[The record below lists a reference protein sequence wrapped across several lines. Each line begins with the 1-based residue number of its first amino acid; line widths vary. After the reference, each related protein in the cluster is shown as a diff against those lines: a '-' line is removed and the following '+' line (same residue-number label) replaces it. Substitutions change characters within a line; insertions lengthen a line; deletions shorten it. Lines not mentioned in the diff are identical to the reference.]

1 MGRIDFQ
8 VKVNGFRI
16 EPGEIE
22 AVAAEAQ
29 GVREAVAT
37 VREDTPGLK
46 RIVLYATPADADVEA
61 ALAACKRKLPHYMV
75 PSAVVTLES
84 WPRTGSGKID
94 RKALP
99 APTDGGGEGGE
110 AVFVAAATALEASLA
125 DAFQAVLGLQSAV
138 STSASF
144 FDLGGNS
151 LAAVR
156 LVHALRAADNI
167 GGIPAPL
174 GLADV
179 FGHPT
184 VSGLAGR
191 IRALRAESDGGAGA
205 ALARPPLV
213 PAPAADLHPL
223 SANQEQMLV
232 LFDLDRTSPVY
243 NMAHVQQVE
252 EKLDT
257 DSSAP
262 VPGGAGRPAPDAA
275 DALVEQDAETGVT
288 MQRVVPMLEYELAL
302 DVFVEADAAG
312 SSAASGSVPRRE
324 AFMARLC
331 EAPFDLHAGP
341 WVRFGLL
348 RHASDAGGGSTLVR
362 GDAPHCGGRVV
373 DRGLG
378 SRAPCAHQR
387 RRRHPVTLIAAAGG
401 AARTAAAD
409 GAVHGL
415 RALAAGVLS
424 VVSESQLAYWRATLG
439 HGGPAPLELP
449 TDRPRPKLQTFNGAY
464 TAVAVDGEVVASL
477 EGVRRRA
484 GATMFMVLLAAF
496 QLLLSRYSRQE
507 AVCVGSPYAGR
518 DEAGTQG
525 IVGYFDSTLAL
536 LLELSGEPTFVE
548 LLGRARSAALG
559 AFAHAD
565 VPFARVVDALGVA
578 RDASRTPVFQAM
590 FVLLAER
597 TDAADSG
604 MSDNERGDGVA
615 SDLDDDSETIGTA
628 KFDLTLFVEGS
639 LERGSLEYNTDLFDG
654 ATARHMAAHFAR
666 LLRSIAAAPT
676 AAAST
681 LELMDD
687 DGARPRAA

>member
-1 MGRIDFQ
+1 
-8 VKVNGFRI
+8 
-16 EPGEIE
+16 
-22 AVAAEAQ
+22 
-29 GVREAVAT
+29 
-37 VREDTPGLK
+37 
-46 RIVLYATPADADVEA
+46 
-61 ALAACKRKLPHYMV
+61 MV

-184 VSGLAGR
+184 VSALAGR
-191 IRALRAESDGGAGA
+191 IRALQAESDGGAGA

-257 DSSAP
+257 DA
-262 VPGGAGRPAPDAA
+262 VRRCLE
-275 DALVEQDAETGVT
+275 ALVDRHPTLRTHVEQDAETGVT

-302 DVFVEADAAG
+302 DVFVEDDAPG

-324 AFMARLC
+324 AFMARLY

-348 RHASDAGGGSTLVR
+348 RHASDAGGGSTLVAAMHHIA
-362 GDAPHCGGRVV
+362 GDEWSTGVLDRELRV
-373 DRGLG
+373 LT
-378 SRAPCAHQR
+378 S
-387 RRRHPVTLIAAAGG
+387 
-401 AARTAAAD
+401 AAAD
-409 GAVHGL
+409 TPSL
-415 RALAAGVLS
+415 SSQQLAALPALPQLTVQYTDFAHWQRELLS

-654 ATARHMAAHFAR
+654 ATARRMAAHFAR
-666 LLRSIAAAPT
+666 LLRSIAAAPSSSGVNT
-676 AAAST
+676 
-681 LELMDD
+681 
-687 DGARPRAA
+687 GAHGR

>member
-1 MGRIDFQ
+1 MEHNDGVLEFMGRIDFQ

-184 VSGLAGR
+184 VSALAGR

-243 NMAHVQQVE
+243 NMPHVQRFDEQ
-252 EKLDT
+252 LDA
-257 DSSAP
+257 SA
-262 VPGGAGRPAPDAA
+262 VRRCLE
-275 DALVEQDAETGVT
+275 ALVERHPTLRTHVVEDGATGDA
-288 MQRVVPMLEYELAL
+288 MQRVAGMSEYEVVFEVLA
-302 DVFVEADAAG
+302 VEDG
-312 SSAASGSVPRRE
+312 SESGE
-324 AFMARLC
+324 AFVSRLC
-331 EAPFDLHAGP
+331 DAPFDLYAGP
-341 WVRFGLL
+341 WARFGLL
-348 RHASDAGGGSTLVR
+348 QHGEAGEEGVGSTLVLGMHHIA
-362 GDAPHCGGRVV
+362 GDGWSSGVLTRELAALYDAAMEDQALSGAALC
-373 DRGLG
+373 
-378 SRAPCAHQR
+378 
-387 RRRHPVTLIAAAGG
+387 AAAGLVPLEVQYVDF
-401 AARTAAAD
+401 AHWQREW
-409 GAVHGL
+409 
-415 RALAAGVLS
+415 LS
-424 VVSESQLAYWRATLG
+424 VVSEGQLAYWRGQLG
-439 HGGPAPLELP
+439 VAGPAPLELP
-449 TDRPRPKLQTFNGAY
+449 TDRPRPKLQTFNGGNVQVCW
-464 TAVAVDGEVVASL
+464 T
-477 EGVRRRA
+477 RR
-484 GATMFMVLLAAF
+484 LWP
-496 QLLLSRYSRQE
+496 S
-507 AVCVGSPYAGR
+507 
-518 DEAGTQG
+518 
-525 IVGYFDSTLAL
+525 
-536 LLELSGEPTFVE
+536 
-548 LLGRARSAALG
+548 
-559 AFAHAD
+559 
-565 VPFARVVDALGVA
+565 
-578 RDASRTPVFQAM
+578 
-590 FVLLAER
+590 
-597 TDAADSG
+597 
-604 MSDNERGDGVA
+604 
-615 SDLDDDSETIGTA
+615 
-628 KFDLTLFVEGS
+628 
-639 LERGSLEYNTDLFDG
+639 
-654 ATARHMAAHFAR
+654 
-666 LLRSIAAAPT
+666 
-676 AAAST
+676 
-681 LELMDD
+681 
-687 DGARPRAA
+687 